1 MELLMRSSSLKQNK
15 KKMARR
21 EKIQEVFVEL
31 INLQLEPHGKT
42 YEDVKKDPNWYMNYW
57 TTRENE
63 STFMSV
69 GTRIIREKLRMSK
82 KLAEMEMSWFILQW
96 GLTTKDSIE
105 KLEKE
110 VIELQERT
118 KTPKKKRAKK

>member
-15 KKMARR
+15 NKMARR

-42 YEDVKKDPNWYMNYW
+42 YEDVKKDPNWYMNYS

>member
-15 KKMARR
+15 NKMARR

-42 YEDVKKDPNWYMNYW
+42 YEDVKKDPNWYMNYS

-69 GTRIIREKLRMSK
+69 GTKIIKEKLRVSK

>member
-42 YEDVKKDPNWYMNYW
+42 YEDVKKDPNWYMNYS

-69 GTRIIREKLRMSK
+69 GTKIIKEKLRMSK
-82 KLAEMEMSWFILQW
+82 KLAEMEMSWLFYS
-96 GLTTKDSIE
+96 GD
-105 KLEKE
+105 
-110 VIELQERT
+110 
-118 KTPKKKRAKK
+118 

>member
-1 MELLMRSSSLKQNK
+1 ME
-15 KKMARR
+15 RR

-42 YEDVKKDPNWYMNYW
+42 YEDVKKDPNWYMNYS

-69 GTRIIREKLRMSK
+69 GTKIIKEKLRMSK

-96 GLTTKDSIE
+96 GLTTNAENYSDETTLVKS
-105 KLEKE
+105 KSKNT
-110 VIELQERT
+110 R
-118 KTPKKKRAKK
+118 KKSK

>member
-1 MELLMRSSSLKQNK
+1 MKSSSLKQNK

-42 YEDVKKDPNWYMNYW
+42 YEDVKKDPNWYMNYS

-69 GTRIIREKLRMSK
+69 GTKIIKEKLRMSK

>member
-1 MELLMRSSSLKQNK
+1 
-15 KKMARR
+15 MARR

-42 YEDVKKDPNWYMNYW
+42 YEDVKKDPNWYMNYS

-118 KTPKKKRAKK
+118 KTPKKKRAKKQ